1 MPNSLPPAEINLSTI
16 LAVCDGHTRDA
27 VLALLERGGDL
38 TLAEIAEVVGLDANE
53 LIRQL
58 VGYLIADE
66 ALRLLQAEAE
76 EKRGRAN

>member
-1 MPNSLPPAEINLSTI
+1 MPNSLPPIEINLSTV
-16 LAVCDGHTRDA
+16 LACCDCHTRDA

-38 TLAEIAEVVGLDANE
+38 TLAEIAEVIGTDTNE

-66 ALRLLQAEAE
+66 ALRLLEAEADE
-76 EKRGRAN
+76 NRGRAN